1 MASQQRP
8 AAEQPRRKPPVALL
22 AGAAAGLALV
32 LAAVVAVVL
41 LSRGRGV
48 PVDEGHFPDPAL
60 RAWVEEV
67 ADADVDGRVTEVE
80 ARRVVV
86 VECERVADIT
96 GLDNFANVEELRL
109 AGSGLEEVEIS
120 GYESLRVVDLSGSE
134 SLETVRLDDL
144 PALDELYLEDTGALH
159 VYLQNSREPSK
170 KKLPDGTL
178 VHYEDGQDAPRGGAE
193 EPEDPETE
201 VITWL
206 VPISYR
212 QTSKSPTE
220 EYEWITKAV
229 YDDDDRLVH
238 MDYVSPV
245 FIDSSEFTGTADY
258 YYDKQN
264 RLEKDRY

>member
-1 MASQQRP
+1 MGL
-8 AAEQPRRKPPVALL
+8 VA
-22 AGAAAGLALV
+22 GGVAGLALV

-48 PVDEGHFPDPAL
+48 PVDEEHFPDPAL

-67 ADADVDGRVTEVE
+67 ADADGDGRVTEVE

-120 GYESLRVVDLSGSE
+120 GYERLRVVDLSGSE

-159 VYLQNSREPSK
+159 VYTDKRLEDLSEARLS
-170 KKLPDGTL
+170 DGSFI
-178 VHYEDGQDAPRGGAE
+178 HYEDGQDVPRGGAE